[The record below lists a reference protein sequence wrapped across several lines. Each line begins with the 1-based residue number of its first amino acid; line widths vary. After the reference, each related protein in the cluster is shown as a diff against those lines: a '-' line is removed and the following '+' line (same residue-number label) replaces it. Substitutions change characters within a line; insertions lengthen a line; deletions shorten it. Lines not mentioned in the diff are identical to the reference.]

1 MPVDADEAL
10 RRATLVRSDPSL
22 RGIARRN
29 IATEEGEVKWEY
41 IAPDGEPV
49 EEEEVQRWNAW
60 VTAGMG
66 RRVDLSQP
74 TRPYTGYGTR
84 RKRRLQYR
92 YHPDWTEITTEM
104 KYDDV
109 AYFAS
114 QLPRLRRQV
123 ARDIDAGDMSLDT
136 VAALVVRLMDLYNI
150 RVGSDEHA
158 RANESYGL
166 TTLKS
171 MHVKHIKGE
180 EAEGRHDVVFSFTGK
195 SARIGTSPSRTTTWW
210 I

>member
-1 MPVDADEAL
+1 
-10 RRATLVRSDPSL
+10 
-22 RGIARRN
+22 
-29 IATEEGEVKWEY
+29 
-41 IAPDGEPV
+41 
-49 EEEEVQRWNAW
+49 
-60 VTAGMG
+60 
-66 RRVDLSQP
+66 
-74 TRPYTGYGTR
+74 
-84 RKRRLQYR
+84 
-92 YHPDWTEITTEM
+92 M

-136 VAALVVRLMDLYNI
+136 VAAPVVRLM
-150 RVGSDEHA
+150 VCTTFGSVPMNTP
-158 RANESYGL
+158 ANESDGL

-180 EAEGRHDVVFSFTGK
+180 EAEGRLTWCSPSPGNR
-195 SARIGTSPSRTTTWW
+195 ARIGTSPSRTTTWW